1 MLLFR
6 VKFIVAAGVFEFDV
20 KTDDVSEKATVESD
34 DAATDNETEL
44 PAATVPIEPADVEK
58 VGEAE
63 ADKIAED
70 DLTAFPSL
78 FSTRIK

>member
-1 MLLFR
+1 MLLFK
-6 VKFIVAAGVFEFDV
+6 VKFIVEAGVFEFDV
-20 KTDDVSEKATVESD
+20 STDVVSEKATVESD
-34 DAATDNETEL
+34 DAATDNETVF

>member
-1 MLLFR
+1 ML
-6 VKFIVAAGVFEFDV
+6 EFDV
-20 KTDDVSEKATVESD
+20 KTDVVSEKATVESD
-34 DAATDNETEL
+34 EASISKDTVL
-44 PAATVPIEPADVEK
+44 PADTVPIEPADVLK

-78 FSTRIK
+78 FSTLIK

>member
-1 MLLFR
+1 MLLFK
-6 VKFIVAAGVFEFDV
+6 VKFIVVAGVLAFDV
-20 KTDDVSEKATVESD
+20 KIDVVSEKATVESD
-34 DAATDNETEL
+34 VASISNDTVL
-44 PAATVPIEPADVEK
+44 PADTVPIEPAAVEK

-78 FSTRIK
+78 FSTLIK

>member
-34 DAATDNETEL
+34 DASMSNDTVL
-44 PAATVPIEPADVEK
+44 PADTVPIDPADVEK
-58 VGEAE
+58 VGDAE

-78 FSTRIK
+78 FSPLIK

>member
-1 MLLFR
+1 MLLFKDR
-6 VKFIVAAGVFEFDV
+6 FIVVAGVLAFDV
-20 KTDDVSEKATVESD
+20 KIDVVSEKATVESD
-34 DAATDNETEL
+34 EAATDNDTVL
-44 PAATVPIEPADVEK
+44 PPDTVPIEPAAVEK

-78 FSTRIK
+78 FSTLIK